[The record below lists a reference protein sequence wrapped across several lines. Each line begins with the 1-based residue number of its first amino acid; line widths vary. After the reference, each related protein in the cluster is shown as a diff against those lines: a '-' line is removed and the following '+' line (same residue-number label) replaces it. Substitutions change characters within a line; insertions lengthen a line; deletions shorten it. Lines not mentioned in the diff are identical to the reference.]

1 MAPKSDVPENVEGE
15 FNPVEGEVIP
25 VDGETAPINP
35 DDVSSESEA
44 SIVSVNDKIAEL
56 LADDDLI
63 EQVKEMSID
72 DLEDLKEKYS
82 EEARSS
88 ADREK
93 GIASYIRKIERHEK
107 KKEKEDQT
115 LMENMV
121 KKQDKSDWMERDIN
135 IIVIYLGQRLPLTI
149 KRWFRLKQVREKL
162 RLQYGHICTSD
173 AMLKRLEYFF
183 QGNRITSFHQELRS
197 LGVDDG
203 SEITLTEPTVDDN
216 DKPSAETDKR
226 DGGYSKDKGDDK
238 SKKSDKKDG
247 KKDGKKDKPSGSGA
261 SSSSSKDLNK
271 KTHDSI
277 GHIIIVLKDEVI
289 DKSFTTFRFFY
300 EKDTCFKDVA
310 NAFDKVGIRVHCVGM
325 ENDDGFQFNLCYGQS
340 VVSGWE
346 TITSFQIEMPF
357 ELEVRMCGGAWL
369 GVQKYHTKQEAFK
382 HFKSKAAT
390 ALPQKDEIP
399 NGIIFSP
406 MFIEYLNKLDE
417 KKNEVAVLFTQ
428 DIPVMKVAH
437 RSISDEKL
445 KTMKEMMEKSIK
457 GGRGESSHSR
467 FLAVMEYL
475 FPHLQE
481 VEYAAKTLKNKHIEL
496 QQFFLEKYIDHYG
509 EFNNGLVKYG
519 NTTFLGDITG
529 EIGRHE
535 TERVVNSQNGQA
547 VAENGNCVIF

>member
-15 FNPVEGEVIP
+15 TNPVEGETNP
-25 VDGETAPINP
+25 VEGENNPVEGENNPVEGETAPVNAG
-35 DDVSSESEA
+35 DVSSESEA

-56 LADDDLI
+56 LDNDDLI

-88 ADREK
+88 ADKEK

-107 KKEKEDQT
+107 KKEKEDQA
-115 LMENMV
+115 LMDNMT

-162 RLQYGHICTSD
+162 RLQYGHIFTSD

-183 QGNRITSFHQELRS
+183 QGNRITSFL
-197 LGVDDG
+197 
-203 SEITLTEPTVDDN
+203 DDN
-216 DKPSAETDKR
+216 DKPPTETDKR
-226 DGGYSKDKGDDK
+226 DGGYSKDNGDDK

-261 SSSSSKDLNK
+261 SSSSKDLNK
-271 KTHDSI
+271 KNHDSI
-277 GHIIIVLKDEVI
+277 GYIIIVLKDEVI

-369 GVQKYHTKQEAFK
+369 GVQKHHTKQEAFK
-382 HFKSKAAT
+382 HFKSKATT

-428 DIPVMKVAH
+428 DIPVMKVAL

-519 NTTFLGDITG
+519 NTTFLGDITSTG
-529 EIGRHE
+529 EIGRRE